1 MNKRFIILIAAIM
14 IILGGCIHRGPSEF
28 DKNEIDD
35 LSSKLNETYPI
46 IGISVTELEAFI
58 QDIKGQL
65 PSNEQ
70 IISIGLIVHSSKIQ
84 VTTGQIDGPQ
94 AGGGFKYIFEKKEK
108 EWVLIN
114 KSIWIS

>member
-14 IILGGCIHRGPSEF
+14 IILGGCIHPGSNKF
-28 DKNEIDD
+28 DKNEIED
-35 LSSKLNETYPI
+35 LSAKLNETYPI
-46 IGISVTELEAFI
+46 IGITVSELDAFI

-65 PSNEQ
+65 TSDEH

-94 AGGGFKYIFEKKEK
+94 AGGGFNYIFEKKEK
-108 EWVLIN
+108 EWVLVN